1 MPSAAS
7 VPSAA
12 LPVPSPLGKFPP
24 PGRDVM
30 PAEMPAM
37 SFSASATARTGQAMA
52 VSLMML
58 LSFCAL
64 GVSAAG
70 AEGDSVPSGV

>member
-1 MPSAAS
+1 
-7 VPSAA
+7 
-12 LPVPSPLGKFPP
+12 
-24 PGRDVM
+24 M

-70 AEGDSVPSGV
+70 AEGDSVLSGV